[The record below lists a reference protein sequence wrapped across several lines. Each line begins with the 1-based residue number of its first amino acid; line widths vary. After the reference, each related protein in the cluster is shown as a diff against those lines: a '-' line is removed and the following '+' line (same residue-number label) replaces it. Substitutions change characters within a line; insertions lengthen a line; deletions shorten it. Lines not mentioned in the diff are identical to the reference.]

1 MGRID
6 TPEKAKCCVCFMSF
20 ISCVG
25 LGFLSYGISQAVLAG
40 SMNPA
45 TDFSE
50 VKSVTVPCAGGCRV
64 DERGRMIQV
73 PCQTG
78 NYSGE
83 TCGTGGCV
91 IVSAELSHSYKKK
104 SRGTFNVY
112 VYRFSKMGSA
122 AVVEGG
128 EVDSQH
134 AVGHRGNAPWLVG
147 ELRPCWERAVALS
160 DLGAYSCGEDNGDC
174 LTLSDPAG
182 VKAGVQGGMW
192 IWFLLGAVELTFGIG
207 GIIIGVSM
215 RRMMLAQQQGKTPDL
230 GRDVL

>member
-6 TPEKAKCCVCFMSF
+6 TPEKAKCCIGLMSF
-20 ISCVG
+20 ICCVG
-25 LGFLSYGISQAVLAG
+25 LGILSYAISQAALAG

-64 DERGRMIQV
+64 DDRGRETTSGGLQV
-73 PCQTG
+73 PCRTG
-78 NYSGE
+78 NFSGE
-83 TCGTGGCV
+83 TCGTGGCF
-91 IVSAELSHSYKKK
+91 IVSAELLRHYKSSK
-104 SRGTFNVY
+104 RTYQVY
-112 VYRFSKMGSA
+112 VYKFSKMGSA

-134 AVGHRGNAPWLVG
+134 AVGHRGNTPWLVG

-182 VKAGVQGGMW
+182 VQAAVLGGMGV
-192 IWFLLGAVELTFGIG
+192 WFLLGAVELTFGIG
-207 GIIIGVSM
+207 GLIICWRV
-215 RRMMLAQQQGKTPDL
+215 
-230 GRDVL
+230 